1 MAAGPCAFRCAI
13 LQKKDGKKLSLLIK
27 GGTVVF
33 DGVRRQA
40 DVLVEGGKIIKVEPG
55 IRSDGSEMI
64 NVEGKYVLPG
74 AIDVHTHMQLPVS
87 GTVSAD
93 DFFTGTRAAAF
104 GGVTTILD
112 FATQHKGET
121 LNEAAAKR
129 RLEAENKACIDY
141 GLHLGITDLTDETMA
156 EIPVMIDQGYPS
168 FKLFMTYPGLAVD
181 DGELYAALQ
190 TVSEAGGMAGVHAEN
205 MHLIRRFVRTL
216 LLEGKTAPAYHEAS
230 RPPLVEA
237 EAVSRAI
244 LLAAETNSNLYFF
257 HLSTARGLDE
267 IRRARRKGLPV
278 YAETCPQYLLLTR
291 DKYREPDFRAA
302 RYVMSPPLRGIEDQS
317 ALWSGLADGNL
328 QVVGSDHCPFRSDQ
342 KQLGLESFD
351 RIPNGGP
358 GVETLL
364 PLLLSEG
371 VGKGRLTMERL
382 VEIVSTEPARLFGLY
397 PRKGAVM
404 AGSDADLVIIDPG
417 REVALSAETLHMN
430 LDYTL
435 YEGFVL
441 KGYPVI
447 TISKGKVICS
457 DGRFFGV
464 PGEGEFIVR
473 TKNRQH

>member
-1 MAAGPCAFRCAI
+1 M
-13 LQKKDGKKLSLLIK
+13 LQTKDGKQVSLLIK

-33 DGVRRQA
+33 DGVRKQV
-40 DVLVEGGKIIKVEPG
+40 DILVKGDTIARIEPG
-55 IRSDGSEMI
+55 IRADARET
-64 NVEGKYVLPG
+64 VDAKGKYVLPG

-104 GGVTTILD
+104 GGTTTILD
-112 FATQHKGET
+112 FATQSKGESLKET
-121 LNEAAAKR
+121 VDKR
-129 RLEAENKACIDY
+129 RSEAEDKVCIDY
-141 GLHLGITDLTDETMA
+141 SLHMGITDLTDETMT

-181 DGELYAALQ
+181 DGELYASLK
-190 TVSEAGGMAGVHAEN
+190 TVSEAGGMVGVHAEN

-216 LLEGKTAPAYHEAS
+216 LSEGKIAPMYHEVS
-230 RPPLVEA
+230 RPVLVEA

-244 LLAAETNSNLYFF
+244 MLAAETNSNLYFF
-257 HLSTARGLDE
+257 HLSTGRGLAE
-267 IRRARRKGLPV
+267 IKEARQKGLPV

-291 DKYREPDFRAA
+291 DKYKEPGFKGA
-302 RYVMSPPLRGIEDQS
+302 RYVMSPPLRGIEDQN
-317 ALWSGLADGNL
+317 ALWTGLADGSL
-328 QVVGSDHCPFRSDQ
+328 QVVGSDHCPFRTDQ
-342 KQLGLESFD
+342 KKLGQESFD
-351 RIPNGGP
+351 KIPNGVP

-382 VEIVSTEPARLFGLY
+382 VEIVSTGPARLFGLY

-417 REVALSAETLHMN
+417 KEVALSAETLHMN

-435 YEGFVL
+435 YEGFTL

-447 TISKGKVICS
+447 TISKGKIICS
-457 DGRFFGV
+457 DGQFFGS
-464 PGEGEFIVR
+464 PGEGEFIAR
-473 TKNRQH
+473 NKIPQH